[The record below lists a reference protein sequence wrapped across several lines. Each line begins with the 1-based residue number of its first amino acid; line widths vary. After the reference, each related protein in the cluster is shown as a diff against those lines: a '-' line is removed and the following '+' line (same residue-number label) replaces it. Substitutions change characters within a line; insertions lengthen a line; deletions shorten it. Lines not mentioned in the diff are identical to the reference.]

1 MTLKVQGNLPT
12 RLVGIDIRTNDISF
26 STPTSV
32 GNFIRLTNVFF
43 SLTWRPG
50 PLMNEAGKKGCDFYC
65 HMDIRTVQNK
75 MYLYN
80 VEMYIT
86 CIYIQLHTSFQR
98 SQKSDILKIDSGPK
112 KKQLKNS
119 KSFCKSQGEEFREP
133 RGSTPKKN
141 SMQRVPL
148 PSFGNGYI
156 SHLGQK
162 ENHLQN

>member
-1 MTLKVQGNLPT
+1 
-12 RLVGIDIRTNDISF
+12 
-26 STPTSV
+26 
-32 GNFIRLTNVFF
+32 
-43 SLTWRPG
+43 
-50 PLMNEAGKKGCDFYC
+50 
-65 HMDIRTVQNK
+65 
-75 MYLYN
+75 MY
-80 VEMYIT
+80 
-86 CIYIQLHTSFQR
+86 IYIQLHTSFQR

-162 ENHLQN
+162 ENHLQNWHFREDMLVPRKVLLETMFDLQFLMIFISKNPILFLPPFAIAEPLSWIIMRHCCHDRDWAYGDDQTEK

>member
-12 RLVGIDIRTNDISF
+12 LLVGIDISF
-26 STPTSV
+26 STPPSV

-86 CIYIQLHTSFQR
+86 LYIYTITH
-98 SQKSDILKIDSGPK
+98 
-112 KKQLKNS
+112 
-119 KSFCKSQGEEFREP
+119 
-133 RGSTPKKN
+133 
-141 SMQRVPL
+141 
-148 PSFGNGYI
+148 
-156 SHLGQK
+156 
-162 ENHLQN
+162 